1 MKLSA
6 ILVIVLLAV
15 GVVLLVPR
23 ATRAQQPA
31 RMRRVGVLIAF
42 PEPHPMTQAY
52 MTAFVQALARFGWVE
67 GKNIQ
72 MDYRFA
78 AGDPALFQTAAAD
91 LVGLA
96 PDAILASTAPAVLA
110 LRSQTRT
117 IPIVFVVVPDPV
129 GLGVVPSLA
138 RPGGNITGFTSYEA
152 PMVGKWLQLLK
163 EAAPGVTRVAVL
175 FTPDTAFAPAFDR
188 EIEAARSLGVTVTL
202 ATVHDEAAIEAAIAA
217 LARAPGGGLVIVPDS
232 FNVTHREVIL
242 AAAARHR
249 VPLISWEVPRAGGL
263 MSYWF
268 DSVELHA
275 QAASYIDRIL
285 RGGSPAELP
294 VQHPMKY
301 ALVIN
306 LKTAQALGLTI
317 PPTLLFQAD
326 EVIR

>member
-1 MKLSA
+1 
-6 ILVIVLLAV
+6 
-15 GVVLLVPR
+15 
-23 ATRAQQPA
+23 
-31 RMRRVGVLIAF
+31 
-42 PEPHPMTQAY
+42 
-52 MTAFVQALARFGWVE
+52 
-67 GKNIQ
+67 
-72 MDYRFA
+72 
-78 AGDPALFQTAAAD
+78 
-91 LVGLA
+91 
-96 PDAILASTAPAVLA
+96 
-110 LRSQTRT
+110 
-117 IPIVFVVVPDPV
+117 
-129 GLGVVPSLA
+129 
-138 RPGGNITGFTSYEA
+138 
-152 PMVGKWLQLLK
+152 VGKWLQLLK

-175 FTPDTAFAPAFDR
+175 FNPDTAFAPALDR